1 MLTLEGLP
9 MKLCG
14 LVVLTLGAGTLAS
27 CASPPVWRIHDTC
40 AAQISEFVGMV
51 ECGKAKR
58 ATACEEKHDCSD
70 VGNAF
75 VQYADAL
82 AAQVRSHQ
90 ITEADAM
97 ARFAE
102 YKTKLI
108 SDQQRNAALE
118 NAAAAPV
125 VVQPAL
131 QPVILPPPPIVV
143 GPRF

>member
-1 MLTLEGLP
+1 VGLS
-9 MKLCG
+9 KG
-14 LVVLTLGAGTLAS
+14 LSTGAFGLALAAALS
-27 CASPPVWRIHDTC
+27 GCASPPVWRIYDAC
-40 AAQISEFVGMV
+40 AAQTSGFTAMV

-58 ATACEEKHDCSD
+58 QAACEEHHDCSD

-82 AAQVRSHQ
+82 AAQVQSHQ

-108 SDQQRNAALE
+108 SDQQRNEAIA
-118 NAAAAPV
+118 AAAAPPV
-125 VVQPAL
+125 VVQQAPP
-131 QPVILPPPPIVV
+131 PVILPP
-143 GPRF
+143 RY